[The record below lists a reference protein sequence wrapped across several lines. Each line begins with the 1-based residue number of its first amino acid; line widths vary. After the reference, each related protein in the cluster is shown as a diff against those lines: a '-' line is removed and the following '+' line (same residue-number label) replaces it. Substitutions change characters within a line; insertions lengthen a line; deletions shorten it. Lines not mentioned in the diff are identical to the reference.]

1 MSATND
7 RLAVRDRIRELLG
20 RKGDHHGFADQDS
33 LIVSGR
39 LDSVDV
45 IDLVV
50 FLEKT
55 YSVDFSDRF
64 DQEDLDSV
72 DVIMELVGRH

>member
-7 RLAVRDRIRELLG
+7 RAAVRDRIRELLG
-20 RKGDHHGFADQDS
+20 RKGDHLAFADQDS
-33 LIVSGR
+33 LIASGR

-45 IDLVV
+45 MDLVV
-50 FLEKT
+50 FLETT

-72 DVIMELVGRH
+72 DYIMELVGRH